1 MKIGFMGT
9 GLMGAPMVE
18 RLLDNG
24 MLVVI
29 YNRSQEKIEPIVKKY
44 GAEKVTVAPSPDK
57 LIESVDCLILMLTN
71 AQAIRNLILSTESQ
85 HQISLS
91 HPTIIQMGTITP
103 TESQEI
109 HSEIVKLGGK
119 YIEAPVLGSIPEAKS
134 GNLILMI
141 GAEEKDYLE
150 GSQNY
155 LQVLKNFSP
164 DPIYIG
170 QVGTAA
176 ALKLALNQLIASL
189 TTSFALSLAFVQ
201 NYGVKVDDFMSILRQ
216 SALYAP
222 TFDKKLQRM
231 LDGNYANP
239 NFPTKHLLKDTSLF
253 LNEAKSTGLNISSI
267 EGVEKILHKTME
279 MALADGD
286 YSSLFEAINK

>member
-24 MLVVI
+24 MSVTV
-29 YNRSQEKIEPIVKKY
+29 YNRTQEKIKPIIEKY
-44 GAEKVTVAPSPDK
+44 GAEKVTIAPSPDK
-57 LIESVDCLILMLTN
+57 LLGSVDCLILMLTN
-71 AQAIRNLILSTESQ
+71 AQAIHNLILSPDSR
-85 HQISLS
+85 HQITLS

-103 TESQEI
+103 TESKEI
-109 HSEIVKLGGK
+109 QSEIVKLGGK

-134 GNLILMI
+134 GNLIVMI
-141 GAEEKDYLE
+141 GAQETDYLE
-150 GSQNY
+150 ESQNY
-155 LQVLKNFSP
+155 LPLLKNFSS

-170 QVGTAA
+170 EVGTAA

-201 NYGVKVDDFMSILRQ
+201 NYGAKVDDFMAILRK

-239 NFPTKHLLKDTSLF
+239 NFPTKHLLKDTGLF
-253 LNEAKSTGLNISSI
+253 INEAKSSGLNISSV
-267 EGVEKILHKTME
+267 EGVEKILNKAME
-279 MALADGD
+279 MALADED
-286 YSSLFEAINK
+286 YSSLFEAIKK